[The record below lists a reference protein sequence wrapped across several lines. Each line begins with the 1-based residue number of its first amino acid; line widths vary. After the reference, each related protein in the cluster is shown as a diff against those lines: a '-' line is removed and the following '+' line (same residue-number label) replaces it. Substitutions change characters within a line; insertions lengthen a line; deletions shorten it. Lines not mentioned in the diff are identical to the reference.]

1 MASSQTQTQGQ
12 TQGQGQG
19 QGGCLSDQGI
29 LSKIESGDV
38 IISPFCSKQ
47 LNTASYDVTLGPH
60 YYVSQQIPV
69 KFNSYKEGDIYHTA
83 CNPYDEEHVRSSWIY
98 CQAETAKTALFKK
111 EMKNISPD
119 DRIIILNPGE
129 TILGHTMEFIG
140 GRHNIVTEMKAR
152 SSLGRNCIAVCKC
165 AGWGDIGYTNRWTM
179 EITNMSQHNR
189 MILVVGRRIAQIVF
203 YETTTPTLRDYS
215 TEGKYQDGECSEEK
229 WKPEDMLPKMWNDYE
244 TGDASGFESKRRTPQ

>member
-1 MASSQTQTQGQ
+1 MTTE
-12 TQGQGQG
+12 
-19 QGGCLSDQGI
+19 GGTLSDQGI
-29 LSKIESGDV
+29 LEKMKTGDV
-38 IISPFCSKQ
+38 VISPFCSKQ

-60 YYVSQQIPV
+60 YYVSRKMPRIEPLDLSELRFSSCGQVCYSDGPFDYV
-69 KFNSYKEGDIYHTA
+69 A
-83 CNPYDEEHVRSSWIY
+83 CNPYDEEHVQASWDY
-98 CQAETAKTALFKK
+98 REAKPAFEVLHTK

-119 DRIIILNPGE
+119 DRVIVLDPGE

-215 TEGKYQDGECSEEK
+215 KEGKYQDGECSEEK

-244 TGDASGFESKRRTPQ
+244 VSRASP

>member
-1 MASSQTQTQGQ
+1 MLSTQGQ
-12 TQGQGQG
+12 SQG

-29 LSKIESGDV
+29 LEKMKSCDV

-60 YYVSQQIPV
+60 YYVSQQIPMTW
-69 KFNSYKEGDIYHTA
+69 KNAYDYIA
-83 CNPYDEEHVRSSWIY
+83 CNPYDEEHVRASWY
-98 CQAETAKTALFKK
+98 YQHAKLSKDVLCK
-111 EMKNISPD
+111 REMKNISPD
-119 DRIIILNPGE
+119 DLVIVLKPGE
-129 TILGHTMEFIG
+129 TILGHTLEFIG

-152 SSLGRNCIAVCKC
+152 SSLGRNGIAVCKC

-215 TEGKYQDGECSEEK
+215 KEGKYQDGECSEDK

-244 TGDASGFESKRRTPQ
+244 VIHTSP